1 MTKSQNFECKARCE
15 RIGALMIVGA
25 LAGCASMHGGQM
37 CGNAD
42 CTSDAQITSAVQSSL
57 DQHTEFGPPGQLQ
70 VETLNHVVYLYGTV
84 ADDLQ
89 LGVARSVAMNSS
101 GDAKIVSS
109 SGVTE
114 K

>member
-1 MTKSQNFECKARCE
+1 MATSPNFVCKARRE
-15 RIGALMIVGA
+15 RIGALMIAGA

-37 CGNAD
+37 CGQAD
-42 CTSDAQITSAVQSSL
+42 CTADSQVTSAVQSSL
-57 DQHTEFGPPGQLQ
+57 DQHPEFGPPGQLQ
-70 VETLNHVVYLYGTV
+70 VETLNHVVYLYGSV

-89 LGVARSVAMNSS
+89 LALARSVAMNAG

-109 SGVTE
+109 IGVTE